1 MVQVL
6 IGGKK
11 VNYDVRCSKSRYN
24 IFSEPHLLRT
34 ANAILLGESDTY
46 FIEGVEKKTTE
57 PYLYFVQAPKADVTF
72 PREEFDAKVEKYL
85 EILEKIGSGKEFTYY
100 KCEYNCVIKGRTNII
115 VAVLEDEK
123 DGVCEVCGQKKCNK

>member
-11 VNYDVRCSKSRYN
+11 VNYDVRCPKSQYNVISERYML
-24 IFSEPHLLRT
+24 HT

-57 PYLYFVQAPKADVTF
+57 PYLYFFQAPKADVTF

-85 EILEKIGSGKEFTYY
+85 EVLEKIGACEDFNYY

-115 VAVLEDEK
+115 VAVLEDKK
-123 DGVCEVCGQKKCNK
+123 DGVCEVCGQKLCK